1 MIFSSFLVIKLSV
14 KYTLIFFS
22 LNFRSSRNLKLEA
35 GGGYSTSPSA
45 AQRQHYQK
53 SRSAEISASP
63 PMYPIK
69 GSENTV
75 EANNLS
81 SSLIQQLTVISSLL
95 STQQVVRVD
104 QITTLLNEKASF
116 SFQEYS

>member
-1 MIFSSFLVIKLSV
+1 M
-14 KYTLIFFS
+14 
-22 LNFRSSRNLKLEA
+22 NFRSSRNLKLEA
-35 GGGYSTSPSA
+35 GGGYSTSPNA

-53 SRSAEISASP
+53 SRSTEISATP
-63 PMYPIK
+63 PTCIIK
-69 GSENTV
+69 GSGNPI

-116 SFQEYS
+116 SFQGFC